1 MPLTYPMHAVPGEL
15 LVTTELEEDVD
26 YNQLWRVP
34 TEWFGGEAPGTPLGY
49 GDLLLV
55 IACEK
60 VFDIEHGTTHWPTWL
75 FHHRTQRI
83 IYVDDI
89 EDIGWLWRPENK
101 TSWQRDD
108 A

>member
-1 MPLTYPMHAVPGEL
+1 MPLSYPMHAEPGEL
-15 LVTTELEEDVD
+15 LVTTELAEDAD
-26 YNQLWRVP
+26 YNRAWVVP
-34 TEWFGGEAPGTPLGY
+34 DWHDGTPLKY

-55 IACEK
+55 IACQRE
-60 VFDIEHGTTHWPTWL
+60 DDDEHGTTRWPTWM

-89 EDIGWLWRPENK
+89 EDVGWLWRPENR
-101 TSWQRDD
+101 TSWHRES